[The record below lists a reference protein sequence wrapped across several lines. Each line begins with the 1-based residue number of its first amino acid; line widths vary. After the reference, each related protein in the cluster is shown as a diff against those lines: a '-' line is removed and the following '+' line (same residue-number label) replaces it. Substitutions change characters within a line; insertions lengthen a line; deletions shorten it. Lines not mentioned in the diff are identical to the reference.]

1 MINGKSKIYM
11 WISLILISL
20 IIRIYLS
27 QFEGYGSDIWYF
39 KIWSRAAYYNE
50 FQDFYSSVWS
60 DYPPFYIYI
69 LWFVGFI
76 YKFFFSSFDINTT
89 VFTILI
95 KSPANIIDIITSF
108 LIFIIIKKYAKFRT
122 AFLVMLSY
130 LFNPAII
137 YNSAIWGQVDSINT
151 IFILLTLFFIVSR
164 RLELAGI
171 SMAVAILTKPQSLL
185 ILPLFIILTIKILRV
200 KILPV
205 KTQISKLAKI
215 SMLSSGVFVTL
226 ALPFYIRSLKITD
239 VLVKIIRPYTT
250 GYNEYSYTS
259 LNAFNLWA
267 FPGFWKSDDIPF
279 LFLNYRLWSYI
290 LFGILFIYV
299 LYVTVKTRDTRIIYF
314 AAAVLFFGFFMLFTR
329 VHERYLFPMFAPLAV
344 MMYMDRRLVFI
355 YGTMTFTFLFNLYFV
370 LHSSHTGQS
379 IQYGDPYV
387 FVTSAINLG
396 MLMYAIYCLSTF
408 QKIKDTS
415 LLPNNE

>member
-1 MINGKSKIYM
+1 MINEKSKIYM

-27 QFEGYGSDIWYF
+27 QFEGYGSDIWLF
-39 KIWSRAAYYNE
+39 KTWSRAAYYNE

-76 YKFFFSSFDINTT
+76 YKFFSSSFDISTT
-89 VFTILI
+89 AFTIMI

-108 LIFIIIKKYAKFRT
+108 LIFMIVKKYTEFRT
-122 AFLVMLSY
+122 ALLIMLSY

-137 YNSAIWGQVDSINT
+137 YNSAIWGQVDSVNT
-151 IFILLTLFFIVSR
+151 FFILLALMFMESEKS
-164 RLELAGI
+164 ELAGA

-185 ILPLFIILTIKILRV
+185 LLPLIVILLVKSQKPFRIVRASIVSIAVFISLT
-200 KILPV
+200 
-205 KTQISKLAKI
+205 
-215 SMLSSGVFVTL
+215 
-226 ALPFYIRSLKITD
+226 LPFYLKSLKITD

-267 FPGFWKSDDIPF
+267 FPGFWKPDDTPF
-279 LFLNYRLWSYI
+279 LFLSYKTWSYI

-299 LYVTVKTRDTRIIYF
+299 LYVTVKTRDNRIIYF
-314 AAAVLFFGFFMLFTR
+314 ASAVLFFGFFMLFTR
-329 VHERYLFPMFAPLAV
+329 VHERYLFPMFAPLAI
-344 MMYMDRRLVFI
+344 MMYMGRRLVFI
-355 YGTMTFTFLFNLYFV
+355 FWIMTSTFLFNLYYV
-370 LHSSHTGQS
+370 LYFSHTGQS
-379 IQYGDPYV
+379 IPYGDPYV
-387 FVTSAINLG
+387 FITSAINLG
-396 MLMYAIYCLSTF
+396 ILVYAIYCLSTF

-415 LLPNNE
+415 LLSQ